1 MTGRLLIAAG
11 LLLVLACSQLPRITP
26 APGGPPPPGLAEQC
40 GAAFPQGKWQVLHS
54 IRAEMPGGRHFMALG
69 LTVFSSGP
77 RTSRSV
83 IMTFEGFVVF
93 DGEYDGRLIVH
104 RALPPFDSPHFA
116 GGLMED
122 IRLIFFEP
130 QGPVVA
136 AGKLDSGA
144 SACRRE
150 TPDGGSVDLART
162 RDGQWELRR
171 YDSAGRLTRTV
182 SPLAAAGKGDGFP
195 ETVALT
201 AFGDQG
207 YQLVLTLVE
216 AVAVESERRLD

>member
-1 MTGRLLIAAG
+1 MTRGLLIAAAVI
-11 LLLVLACSQLPRITP
+11 LVLACSQLPRIPP
-26 APGGPPPPGLAEQC
+26 APEGPPTPDVCEKS
-40 GAAFPQGKWQVLHS
+40 GAVFPQGKWQVLHS
-54 IRAEMPGGRHFMALG
+54 IKAEMPDGRHFMAMG
-69 LTVFSSGP
+69 LTVFSPGP
-77 RTSRSV
+77 RTCRSV

-136 AGKLDSGA
+136 AGTLGSGA
-144 SACRRE
+144 TVCRRE
-150 TPDGGSVDLART
+150 APDGGRIDITQT
-162 RDGQWELRR
+162 REGEWELHR
-171 YDSAGRLTRTV
+171 YDPAGRLTRTV
-182 SPLAAAGKGDGFP
+182 RPLAKAGGGDGFP

-201 AFGDQG
+201 AHGEQG
-207 YQLVLTLVE
+207 YKLILDLVE
-216 AVAVESERRLD
+216 AVPVREEGG